1 MYTCIHDPT
10 CPIYLKLLCVYS
22 ASHNGYACSVLY
34 SSCHDFDE
42 GVVYINCCWRSWM
55 LIPLTHPFNLSPSWQ
70 IWFFVHVHNMNDI
83 DAHTGYL
90 VYCTFVWRVYPP
102 IMYIV
107 HVCTA
112 DIWDVLQW
120 WWAPYRTDD
129 WSASGVKVSLGEWIC
144 TLPIYCSC
152 HTLQWHVHVCA
163 SKCYNV
169 CVHRFCTPWVV
180 CKWYG
185 HVQHVTGGHCVKTP
199 VQA

>member
-1 MYTCIHDPT
+1 MTLPALSTSSCSVYTRPAIMGMHAVSCTVLVMILMRVWYILTAVEGHEHWSLSPTPST
-10 CPIYLKLLCVYS
+10 CPLADKF
-22 ASHNGYACSVLY
+22 
-34 SSCHDFDE
+34 DF
-42 GVVYINCCWRSWM
+42 VR
-55 LIPLTHPFNLSPSWQ
+55 
-70 IWFFVHVHNMNDI
+70 VHNMNDI

-90 VYCTFVWRVYPP
+90 VYCIFVWHVYIPSNN
-102 IMYIV
+102 V
-107 HVCTA
+107 HCTYVCTA

-144 TLPIYCSC
+144 TLHIYYSC
-152 HTLQWHVHVCA
+152 HTLQWHVQCHVCA
-163 SKCYNV
+163 SKCYSV
-169 CVHRFCTPWVV
+169 CVHRFCTPRVV